1 MKPFIFPAFMLLSF
15 AANAQQKTGLP
26 ASTKP
31 IITNTNITMRPVTT
45 GSTALRTTPTTSAV
59 QEKPKPGSGNTS
71 PSSSAPG
78 LTDAD
83 YFLAVARVTIKT
95 AGDNKEKL
103 SKMMVSVY
111 PAAGD
116 DNYQKGYTLESW
128 PEELKVWS
136 TTNFTLPR
144 RAGFEQAFN
153 SLAHYRQTGVML
165 DVLYNTVGNG
175 LFYIS
180 DAWKIQEVSVT
191 LEFKDKNGNP
201 HPTYGSKT
209 LYFPGVY
216 LDFYKWKV
224 YYKTDPY
231 FNTLPPTIEN
241 RQ

>member
-1 MKPFIFPAFMLLSF
+1 MHHSSQRPAKTTLPITAKPVI
-15 AANAQQKTGLP
+15 NKTTDI
-26 ASTKP
+26 TK
-31 IITNTNITMRPVTT
+31 TLAT
-45 GSTALRTTPTTSAV
+45 GGTSLQTTPTTSAV
-59 QEKPKPGSGNTS
+59 QEKPKPGGGSTS
-71 PSSSAPG
+71 PSSPAPA

-83 YFLAVARVTIKT
+83 YFLAVAKVTIKT

-165 DVLYNTVGNG
+165 DVLYNTLGNG
-175 LFYIS
+175 PFFIS

-231 FNTLPPTIEN
+231 FNALPPTIEN
-241 RQ
+241 RP